1 MSWVGLHE
9 IPASGVGLLIPL
21 PQGFGFAA
29 SGADK
34 GRSAF
39 SNELDE
45 TIDFQEKKIVRSV
58 GRPGPMKPPWHEV
71 IQRETLFLQTF
82 AGLGKHVDHFSSPV
96 EDFMREIDM
105 NVALETRR
113 IVCDGLP
120 CRSVRR
126 FLT

>member
-1 MSWVGLHE
+1 MRFRP
-9 IPASGVGLLIPL
+9 PAL
-21 PQGFGFAA
+21 A
-29 SGADK
+29 SSYPCRKASASLRAGPIRAGA
-34 GRSAF
+34 RSATN
-39 SNELDE
+39 STE

-58 GRPGPMKPPWHEV
+58 GRPRPLKPPWHEV

-113 IVCDGLP
+113 IVGDGLP
-120 CRSVRR
+120 RRSVRR